1 LAYREFESP
10 PLRFASRHDP
20 TMSYARL
27 SDDSNVYLLADEEA
41 GYLRCV
47 GCGADFSST
56 TAMIEHLRGHI
67 ASGDAVPDRMIPA
80 LEADLARND
89 PWLAVRQA
97 GRR

>member
-1 LAYREFESP
+1 
-10 PLRFASRHDP
+10 
-20 TMSYARL
+20 MSYARL
-27 SDDSNVYLLADEEA
+27 TDDSDVYVLADEEA

-56 TAMIEHLRGHI
+56 TGMIEHLRGHI
-67 ASGDAVPDRMIPA
+67 ASGDAVPDRTIPA
-80 LEADLARND
+80 LEADQARND